1 MKSEIPVLYQDKWLL
16 AVDKPAGIAS
26 VPDLSGDT
34 SVAERLAALGTKKF
48 PLTAINR
55 LDRNVGGVLLFARTK
70 EAAAF
75 FSGLVSDH
83 ERVRKEYFAVVH
95 GVPEEEE
102 GTLQDLL
109 FRDSAKNKTYVVDRM
124 RKGVREASLSYR
136 TVATAS
142 TEAGVLSLVSVR
154 LHTGRTH
161 QIRVQFA
168 SRRHPLYGDR
178 KYGGEEA
185 PEIALHCA
193 RMCLPLPSGE
203 TVTLSSPLPTD
214 FPWDSFPASPEDN
227 FPEKDV

>member
-16 AVDKPAGIAS
+16 AVDKPAGVAS

-34 SVAERLAALGTKKF
+34 SVAERLSALGTKKF

-193 RMCLPLPSGE
+193 RMRLPLPSGE
-203 TVTLSSPLPTD
+203 TVTLSSPLPTE
-214 FPWDSFPASPEDN
+214 FPWDSFPITPKDN